1 MGRLKGG
8 FECGLG
14 RGRLE
19 GEFSFLLPSRF
30 QFLKPFFSSF
40 VIDRH

>member
-19 GEFSFLLPSRF
+19 GEFLFFFPQDSILEA
-30 QFLKPFFSSF
+30 FFSSPF

>member
-19 GEFSFLLPSRF
+19 GEFFFLLLLSRF
-30 QFLKPFFSSF
+30 NF
-40 VIDRH
+40 

>member
-19 GEFSFLLPSRF
+19 GEFLFFLSRDSIF
-30 QFLKPFFSSF
+30 EAFFSSSF